1 MLLSLNQVGDDNDT
15 GRRCNLSVAG
25 RGNVRATRRTSRD
38 FKKAVLVGG
47 TEHADCGGVMG
58 GGEDRV

>member
-25 RGNVRATRRTSRD
+25 RGNVRATRHTAGTLRRQCW
-38 FKKAVLVGG
+38 LVARNMRIA
-47 TEHADCGGVMG
+47 E
-58 GGEDRV
+58 E